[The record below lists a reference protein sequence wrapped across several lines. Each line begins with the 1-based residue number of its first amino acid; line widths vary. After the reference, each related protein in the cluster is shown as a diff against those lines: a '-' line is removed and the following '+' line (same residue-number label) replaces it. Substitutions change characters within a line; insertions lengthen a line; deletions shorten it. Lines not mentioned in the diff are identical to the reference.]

1 MLCHCC
7 VEDLLN
13 LVSTLLQSMHV
24 QAPLLVVD
32 YEKAYISLAV
42 CVVVPIKLITTLHV
56 FVSVSMLFI
65 TTAIAT
71 MAAVTT
77 ASVVPRADYG
87 GWNVTISS
95 TGGSDKQR
103 TETVTGVYA
112 NSQFTDN
119 VPVTCHFQGTLNGE
133 VINKLTCD
141 PESFSYEFM
150 LADYDDGYLYRM
162 LDSYAK

>member
-1 MLCHCC
+1 
-7 VEDLLN
+7 
-13 LVSTLLQSMHV
+13 
-24 QAPLLVVD
+24 
-32 YEKAYISLAV
+32 
-42 CVVVPIKLITTLHV
+42 
-56 FVSVSMLFI
+56 MLFT

-71 MAAVTT
+71 MAAVAT
-77 ASVVPRADYG
+77 ASVVSRADYG

-119 VPVTCHFQGTLNGE
+119 IPVTCHFQGMLNGE

-141 PESFSYEFM
+141 PESFSYEFG

-162 LDSYAK
+162 LYSCAT